1 MRPPPSTCL
10 RRQLA
15 FTDVA
20 EVLVTGA
27 TGFVGSRLIRQLSG
41 THKVVA
47 LSRGEAHGADA
58 AIRGDFTSAADL
70 AQLDSHQIDA
80 VVHLAAETGGTTEE
94 AGLGVN
100 VLGTRR
106 LFRYLLDRGV
116 KQFVAASS
124 IAAVGCLSPEFLPRQ
139 LPIPADH
146 PCDARDAYG
155 LSKALVEEVCAYFQ
169 RITPDISMTVL
180 RLGVVVPE
188 STPPVSDEA
197 LARIGLPFCGLAT
210 IAVQDVVDLLERAIE
225 LPPGFR
231 RFNAVAPWMPT
242 SLSVREALTTLL
254 GERVDQLD
262 LSAYDASQHTSLYA
276 IDDLL
281 QVFGRPLIDP
291 RETTPGTATNTR

>member
-1 MRPPPSTCL
+1 MRSPLSTGPQ
-10 RRQLA
+10 RRLTS
-15 FTDVA
+15 TDVA
-20 EVLVTGA
+20 GILVTGA
-27 TGFVGSRLIRQLSG
+27 TGFVGSRLVRQLSG

-47 LSRGEAHGADA
+47 LSRGEAQGAYA
-58 AIRGDFTSAADL
+58 TIRGDFASTADL
-70 AQLDSHQIDA
+70 AQLDSYQIDA
-80 VVHLAAETGGTTEE
+80 VVHLAAETGGTSEE
-94 AGLGVN
+94 SGLSVN

-124 IAAVGCLSPEFLPRQ
+124 IAAVGCLSPEFVPRQ

-169 RITPDISMTVL
+169 RIAPEISMTVL

-188 STPPVSDEA
+188 STPPVGDEA
-197 LARIGLPFCGLAT
+197 LAQINLPFTGLAT
-210 IAVQDVVDLLERAIE
+210 IAVQDVVDLLEGAID
-225 LPPGFR
+225 LPPGFH

-242 SLSVREALTTLL
+242 SLSVREALTALL
-254 GERVDQLD
+254 GDRVDRLD
-262 LSAYDASQHTSLYA
+262 LSAYDTAEHTSLYA

-281 QVFGRPLIDP
+281 QVFARPLIDP
-291 RETTPGTATNTR
+291 RQTTPSTAANTG

>member
-1 MRPPPSTCL
+1 MRWWRFL
-10 RRQLA
+10 AVRRR
-15 FTDVA
+15 D
-20 EVLVTGA
+20 A
-27 TGFVGSRLIRQLSG
+27 TV
-41 THKVVA
+41 
-47 LSRGEAHGADA
+47 RGN
-58 AIRGDFTSAADL
+58 FTSTADL

-94 AGLGVN
+94 SGLGVN

-254 GERVDQLD
+254 GDRVDQLD

-276 IDDLL
+276 IEDLL
-281 QVFGRPLIDP
+281 EVFAQPLIDP
-291 RETTPGTATNTR
+291 RQTTPGAATNTR